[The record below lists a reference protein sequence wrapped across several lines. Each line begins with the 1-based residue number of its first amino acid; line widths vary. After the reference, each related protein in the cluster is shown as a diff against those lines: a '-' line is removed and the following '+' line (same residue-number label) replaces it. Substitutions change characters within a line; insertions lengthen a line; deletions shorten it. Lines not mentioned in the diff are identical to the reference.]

1 MDTLDSKVQELFDI
15 VQAKKE
21 KIKKLERPNFKTNL
35 SFQTFTDAKINL
47 HLIKDPKELVSLISL
62 LKLQHDAFNR
72 ICNENNFP
80 YKFEVGGF
88 TYEEWESDIFTL
100 INKINI
106 KAEKQDLER
115 KEEKLNSLISKEM
128 KRQLEIEA
136 LEKDLKNG

>member
-47 HLIKDPKELVSLISL
+47 QIIKDPKQLVSLISL
-62 LKLQHDAFNR
+62 LKLQKNSFDDF
-72 ICNENNFP
+72 CNVNGFS

-88 TYEEWESDIFTL
+88 TYDEWESDILTL

-106 KAEKQDLER
+106 KAEKQDLEW
-115 KEEKLNSLISKEM
+115 KEEKLNALISPEM
-128 KRQLEIEA
+128 KRKLEIEA